1 MGGYFVDVCMQYPL
15 LWTHLQ
21 RPDICVQILSM
32 FVLNILLRRCTTVT
46 KYVLHI
52 LGNISANV
60 ANGVCLCI
68 CHCPCRQPVDGGND
82 PAEGSV
88 RADVVVP
95 AGVLEGVATLA
106 ECLRR
111 LPCRVVLPVPLQYE
125 VAVVL
130 AEAQLVALVPDGD
143 RELAVLL
150 RVKLYRPA
158 TPPV

>member
-1 MGGYFVDVCMQYPL
+1 MLMYLRPATAPAAPATASAPPPPPPPPVRAPAPPPPL
-15 LWTHLQ
+15 GFFEWAWRH
-21 RPDICVQILSM
+21 VE
-32 FVLNILLRRCTTVT
+32 
-46 KYVLHI
+46 
-52 LGNISANV
+52 
-60 ANGVCLCI
+60 
-68 CHCPCRQPVDGGND
+68 HCPCRQPVDGGND

-125 VAVVL
+125 VTVVL